1 MVAVA
6 PKDITLQLRCCGLIQ
21 KLLVNM
27 SNLRTK
33 VETKIKTFLQK
44 QPKASAANHLHLN
57 SESSYVKFR
66 NYDSLSSCVDS

>member
-21 KLLVNM
+21 KLQ